1 MSHVL
6 EDTVK
11 DLYQKVPCVTDE
23 IKDTCARL
31 ETWSSIRLDTLNS
44 RLVAETKT
52 IELIIL
58 AKCLK

>member
-1 MSHVL
+1 MSHVP

-11 DLYQKVPCVTDE
+11 DLYQKVPYVTDE

-44 RLVAETKT
+44 RLLAETKT
-52 IELIIL
+52 IELII
-58 AKCLK
+58 